1 MSCVVRLNAMFPFIE
16 IQLFYKLIKLY
27 RPTLADEM
35 NLMIFNETKVLVI
48 QKLQLY
54 NLYIKL

>member
-1 MSCVVRLNAMFPFIE
+1 MSCVVRSNAMFPFIE